1 MVPIPSYALPDDVP
15 QSVIATYAKGSPR
28 HLGLD
33 SNGDLCIMTMGIS
46 DRVVVFLALP
56 LGIPLPPP
64 IPSLFK
70 Q

>member
-1 MVPIPSYALPDDVP
+1 MVPILSYTLPDDVP

-33 SNGDLCIMTMGIS
+33 SNGDLCIAATGIS
-46 DRVVVFLALP
+46 DWVEVFLALP
-56 LGIPLPPP
+56 TGTPLPPP
-64 IPSLFK
+64 IPSLFE